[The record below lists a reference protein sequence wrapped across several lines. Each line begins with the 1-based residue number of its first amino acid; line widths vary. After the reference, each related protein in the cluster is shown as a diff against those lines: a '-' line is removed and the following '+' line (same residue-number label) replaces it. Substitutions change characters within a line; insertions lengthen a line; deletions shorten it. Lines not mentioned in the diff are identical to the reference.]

1 VVFYAMDCNERN
13 SYREFRNHTDMFMTP
28 ALDLLNKVRRQQ
40 AVSAL
45 APLVERS
52 PWVAETVVDLRPFAS
67 DAAIAKALVEVI
79 LAASPERRLAL
90 FNVHPELSG
99 IEAAEGRMTAES
111 ASEQDRLGLT
121 RLPQNEL
128 KRLNALNAA
137 YRARFG
143 HPFIIALHRVPDR
156 ATLFE
161 TFERRL
167 KASTLEEHTTTLAEI
182 ASVIRSRCRKAF
194 GAAHEP
200 TSNLPSD
207 QQETQQ

>member
-1 VVFYAMDCNERN
+1 
-13 SYREFRNHTDMFMTP
+13 MTP
-28 ALDLLNKVRRQQ
+28 ALNLLNTVRRQQ
-40 AVSAL
+40 AVAAL

-52 PWVAETVVDLRPFAS
+52 PWVAEAVVDLRPFAS
-67 DAAIAKALVEVI
+67 DAAIAEALVEVI

-99 IEAAEGRMTAES
+99 IEAAEGRMTAAS
-111 ASEQDRLGLT
+111 ISEQGRLGLT
-121 RLPQNEL
+121 RMPQDET

-156 ATLFE
+156 ATLFD

-182 ASVIRSRCRKAF
+182 ASVIRSRCRSAF
-194 GAAHEP
+194 GAAHEA
-200 TSNLPSD
+200 TSTLPSD
-207 QQETQQ
+207 EQETQQ